1 MKRILS
7 LLLTLTLLLA
17 GCTPAAETP
26 VPTPMETPAEERVVR
41 YGLSNAWDSLM
52 PYNSPS
58 GSNYSRII
66 YDKLYDRLAYV
77 HADGTLD
84 ARAAVSWESAD
95 GGYAALFCLNEAA
108 AFHDGTPVT
117 AEHWVQTITLMTDP
131 DCPAPGRS
139 VFAVLAGTDD
149 TGAATGERLGVEA
162 VEPYTLKLTF
172 KAPTTPED
180 FLLDRNREF
189 YVLPTHLLGESA
201 PEDVLSLELW
211 NAPVGSGPC
220 KFVSE
225 TAGSQLVLASNPDYP
240 LGAPGFD
247 RLVITVMDK
256 SNLLTSLIAGDLDYY
271 AFGGSVSVEDAEL
284 ARQAGLT
291 VLEGEVP
298 NTFFELML
306 NNETIASAQVRRAMD
321 LALDKQSLC
330 LQSTQ
335 GMGEPPATDL
345 TPGTGYTA
353 PVTWSRDVEQA
364 RALLEEGG
372 YAGQTYKLACTAN
385 RSGLAALMQQQL
397 AEVGITV
404 LIETVDSATMFSGM
418 VDGSYDMAIASHTPG
433 ALPLWFTESR
443 LSEGNNIFHVADL
456 APYASYF
463 SEIKGAADAAVRQAL
478 VERFQEFLAGE
489 RPFIPLWF
497 GRALHV
503 QSPTVE
509 GIDYPSSSFSNE
521 NVWDWVKP

>member
-26 VPTPMETPAEERVVR
+26 VPTPMGTPAEDRVGR

-95 GGYAALFCLNEAA
+95 GGYAVLFCLNEAA

-117 AEHWVQTITLMTDP
+117 AEHWVQTITLMTHP

-291 VLEGEVP
+291 
-298 NTFFELML
+298 EL
-306 NNETIASAQVRRAMD
+306 
-321 LALDKQSLC
+321 
-330 LQSTQ
+330 
-335 GMGEPPATDL
+335 
-345 TPGTGYTA
+345 
-353 PVTWSRDVEQA
+353 
-364 RALLEEGG
+364 
-372 YAGQTYKLACTAN
+372 
-385 RSGLAALMQQQL
+385 
-397 AEVGITV
+397 
-404 LIETVDSATMFSGM
+404 
-418 VDGSYDMAIASHTPG
+418 
-433 ALPLWFTESR
+433 
-443 LSEGNNIFHVADL
+443 
-456 APYASYF
+456 
-463 SEIKGAADAAVRQAL
+463 KGKC
-478 VERFQEFLAGE
+478 
-489 RPFIPLWF
+489 
-497 GRALHV
+497 
-503 QSPTVE
+503 PT
-509 GIDYPSSSFSNE
+509 PSSS
-521 NVWDWVKP
+521 

>member
-240 LGAPGFD
+240 HSLPGTWI
-247 RLVITVMDK
+247 ITP
-256 SNLLTSLIAGDLDYY
+256 SEAACLWRT
-271 AFGGSVSVEDAEL
+271 
-284 ARQAGLT
+284 
-291 VLEGEVP
+291 P
-298 NTFFELML
+298 NWP
-306 NNETIASAQVRRAMD
+306 ARRA
-321 LALDKQSLC
+321 
-330 LQSTQ
+330 
-335 GMGEPPATDL
+335 
-345 TPGTGYTA
+345 
-353 PVTWSRDVEQA
+353 
-364 RALLEEGG
+364 
-372 YAGQTYKLACTAN
+372 
-385 RSGLAALMQQQL
+385 
-397 AEVGITV
+397 
-404 LIETVDSATMFSGM
+404 
-418 VDGSYDMAIASHTPG
+418 
-433 ALPLWFTESR
+433 
-443 LSEGNNIFHVADL
+443 
-456 APYASYF
+456 
-463 SEIKGAADAAVRQAL
+463 
-478 VERFQEFLAGE
+478 
-489 RPFIPLWF
+489 
-497 GRALHV
+497 
-503 QSPTVE
+503 
-509 GIDYPSSSFSNE
+509 
-521 NVWDWVKP
+521 

>member
-1 MKRILS
+1 
-7 LLLTLTLLLA
+7 
-17 GCTPAAETP
+17 
-26 VPTPMETPAEERVVR
+26 
-41 YGLSNAWDSLM
+41 M

-95 GGYAALFCLNEAA
+95 GGYAVLFCLNEAA

-117 AEHWVQTITLMTDP
+117 AEHWVQTITLMTHP

-335 GMGEPPATDL
+335 GMGEPTATDL

-353 PVTWSRDVEQA
+353 R
-364 RALLEEGG
+364 
-372 YAGQTYKLACTAN
+372 
-385 RSGLAALMQQQL
+385 
-397 AEVGITV
+397 
-404 LIETVDSATMFSGM
+404 
-418 VDGSYDMAIASHTPG
+418 
-433 ALPLWFTESR
+433 
-443 LSEGNNIFHVADL
+443 
-456 APYASYF
+456 
-463 SEIKGAADAAVRQAL
+463 
-478 VERFQEFLAGE
+478 
-489 RPFIPLWF
+489 
-497 GRALHV
+497 
-503 QSPTVE
+503 
-509 GIDYPSSSFSNE
+509 
-521 NVWDWVKP
+521 